1 MMNAVVREIS
11 PDDYEALV
19 AFWAKIDGIELDSTE
34 TQERFQFFLM
44 RNKGKSFLVIEN
56 GEIVGA
62 CLASHNGRRGFL
74 NHLAVAQT
82 HRRKGLARKL
92 VDSCLQKLQ
101 TDGIRKI
108 YVVLLKDNT
117 EGPAFWKHMGWSQ
130 HHEYLMM
137 SIEKDIT
144 RSID

>member
-11 PDDYEALV
+11 PGDYEALV

-101 TDGIRKI
+101 SDGIRKI

-117 EGPAFWKHMGWSQ
+117 EGQVFWKHMGWSQ